1 MQISFIGLNP
11 HSTAQGAHPIIAPR
25 LGDRWP
31 CGGREACGF
40 AAQLWFCCL
49 CSLKLW
55 VERLPS
61 CQTFAL
67 CTDPGQVVGW
77 ISHTYDQAVLLFKT
91 TWRISTGLLAVVVV
105 ILGWYALSIRVVSVR
120 PSFVHGS
127 VCCRLFIVLVVC
139 PLVYPWKF
147 PLKWGVSKMRAL
159 RQLRPRVCC
168 CFGGCYYCCCFCFLW
183 QSKHAILRDS
193 AIGFWAGPA

>member
-55 VERLPS
+55 IERLPN

-105 ILGWYALSIRVVSVR
+105 ILGWYALSIRVVCLSVR
-120 PSFVHGS
+120 SS
-127 VCCRLFIVLVVC
+127 NICCPVVC
-139 PLVYPWKF
+139 LYVCLFHGVKSQRRRRRGGGGGIAAIRVPPLTASASCGKANMLF
-147 PLKWGVSKMRAL
+147 S
-159 RQLRPRVCC
+159 
-168 CFGGCYYCCCFCFLW
+168 FCNVMDLSLTCPCNYF
-183 QSKHAILRDS
+183 
-193 AIGFWAGPA
+193 

>member
-1 MQISFIGLNP
+1 MTLLDADLIIGLCP
-11 HSTAQGAHPIIAPR
+11 RARMRWRADDRFRVSCHHHKMAGLLSWLAVGSLRLCERADRTFQGMDQPSYIIE
-25 LGDRWP
+25 LFFSSKQ
-31 CGGREACGF
+31 RE
-40 AAQLWFCCL
+40 
-49 CSLKLW
+49 
-55 VERLPS
+55 
-61 CQTFAL
+61 
-67 CTDPGQVVGW
+67 
-77 ISHTYDQAVLLFKT
+77 
-91 TWRISTGLLAVVVV
+91 WRISTGLLAVV